1 MALCYRRTFIDE
13 ESPAAAV
20 RRARSAPPAG
30 ETPVDAETVQVNK
43 DLAELSIR
51 AQELLPKHSCASTL
65 ETSQDEVSTVP
76 SGGWSREQSEE
87 ELSSAS
93 VLESGAFSP
102 PGSCQESTHTMVI
115 ASGAS
120 SPSGSGQDG
129 TSPSAEIAEILAN
142 REEPAAAVAGENPG
156 SYGHPEVCR
165 KPCIFFQAGQCE
177 NGARCGYCHCQHVKR
192 QILPDRRQRALL
204 RRLNATG
211 MLTFFIPP
219 LEKRA
224 EEAGIQDKAA
234 GVLDRL
240 QEALNQSSRSPT
252 TLAADDAEYLQH
264 LLDKMTFGN
273 LMAMLLHNLGSSEW
287 ADATREM
294 HESLR
299 LAVRHN

>member
-43 DLAELSIR
+43 ELAELSIR
-51 AQELLPKHSCASTL
+51 AQETWGMPLELKFCSKKSESQCALRLYRELLLKHSCGSTL
-65 ETSQDEVSTVP
+65 ETSQDEVSTIP
-76 SGGWSREQSEE
+76 SAGWSREQSEE
-87 ELSSAS
+87 DE
-93 VLESGAFSP
+93 V
-102 PGSCQESTHTMVI
+102 QI
-115 ASGAS
+115 
-120 SPSGSGQDG
+120 DG
-129 TSPSAEIAEILAN
+129 TSPSAEIAEILAP
-142 REEPAAAVAGENPG
+142 REEPEAAVAGENPG

-165 KPCIFFQAGQCE
+165 KPCIFFQAGQ
-177 NGARCGYCHCQHVKR
+177 
-192 QILPDRRQRALL
+192 QRALL

-240 QEALNQSSRSPT
+240 QEALNESSRSPT

-273 LMAMLLHNLGSSEW
+273 LMAMLLHNLGSSPW
-287 ADATREM
+287 ADAW
-294 HESLR
+294 LF
-299 LAVRHN
+299 